1 MNMLKSVINFMNQE
15 DKNGEWFEFY
25 NEYQNGE
32 VDFDYVVDYLHE
44 TLFVWMEDGLEL
56 TPRIDGYVD
65 YLEG

>member
-44 TLFVWMEDGLEL
+44 TLFVWMEYKPKQEPKGSFFPEN
-56 TPRIDGYVD
+56 G
-65 YLEG
+65 